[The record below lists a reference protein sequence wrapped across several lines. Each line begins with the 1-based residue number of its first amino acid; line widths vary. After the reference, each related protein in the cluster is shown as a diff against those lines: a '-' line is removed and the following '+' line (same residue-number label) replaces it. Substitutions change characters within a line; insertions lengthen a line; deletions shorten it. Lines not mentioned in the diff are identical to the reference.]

1 MRRVCFAW
9 FLIFTSLIPAAGI
22 CSSVG
27 DKETTLKVKPLSAD
41 LAEKYKLDQGFYK
54 KYALVQNI
62 LIATSER
69 VSDFAI
75 LETAYQ
81 FDMLMKDTRPNI
93 AQRIRD
99 KGVLCLLI
107 AHDEHTSDLPQ
118 FRSAK
123 TGQELDYYNWRNR
136 GFLTTKNG
144 VLTAV
149 FAEEDVLEYEGG
161 MQLESILVH
170 EFGHV
175 VDSAG
180 FDEDLRKR
188 LGTAF
193 QRAKDKGLWN
203 DGYAAQRFRRV
214 TSEKPVRLFDSLVKW
229 FPDQSPELFKK
240 CLDGGDIL
248 VNGKPTN
255 AKVEI
260 TKTDKVLI
268 VFGGPKQC
276 YALASRA
283 EYWAEGYQSWYDTNR
298 TMDHDHNHIHTR
310 EKLLAYDAGLGDL
323 CREVL
328 GQSEWRFVS
337 PRKRA
342 GVGHLK
348 GYDPATAPKVKKLD
362 HIEKAAN
369 DYYDTYWKSYWPRLY
384 EKHSLKL
391 PTSGKTQ

>member
-1 MRRVCFAW
+1 MGCLMRRVPSSW
-9 FLIFTSLIPAAGI
+9 LLIVSLLLPAAHVG
-22 CSSVG
+22 SSFG
-27 DKETTLKVKPLSAD
+27 TKETTFEVKPLSAE
-41 LAEKYKLDQGFYK
+41 LAEKYKLAPAFYRK
-54 KYALVQNI
+54 CALVQDI

-81 FDMLMKDTRPNI
+81 FDMLMKDMRPNI

-107 AHDEHTSDLPQ
+107 AHNENVSDLPQ

-123 TGQELDYYNWRNR
+123 TGKELDFYNWRNR

-144 VLTAV
+144 RLMAI
-149 FAEEDVLEYEGG
+149 FAEQDVLEYEGG

-180 FDEDLRKR
+180 FDDDLRNR
-188 LGTAF
+188 LGAAF
-193 QRAKDKGLWN
+193 KRAKSKGLWN

-214 TSEKPVRLFDSLVKW
+214 SSEQPVSLFDSLVKW
-229 FPDQSPELFKK
+229 FPDQSPEFFKK

-248 VNGKPTN
+248 VNGKAAN

-260 TKTDKVLI
+260 TKSDKVLI

-276 YALASRA
+276 YALSNRG

-298 TMDHDHNHIHTR
+298 TMDHDHNQIHTR
-310 EKLLAYDAGLGDL
+310 EQLLAYDTGLG
-323 CREVL
+323 
-328 GQSEWRFVS
+328 
-337 PRKRA
+337 
-342 GVGHLK
+342 
-348 GYDPATAPKVKKLD
+348 
-362 HIEKAAN
+362 
-369 DYYDTYWKSYWPRLY
+369 
-384 EKHSLKL
+384 
-391 PTSGKTQ
+391 